1 MNLVTETVLSIAAHL
16 QRLLVDLRLRLGVKT
31 LQAKARKCVQ
41 DLGQE
46 SYPRGSKP
54 LALDVARRFLRPS
67 WEDDWILYREQFDRP
82 LFTGWMQWG
91 EEVDPMVRDAFVAVF
106 GALAAFLVDEKEDR
120 LKREQAGEL
129 RSAITLFLVRH
140 GLPTNSRQCD
150 RKTEARDRW
159 IYTRC
164 CEGVPH
170 SKIAAEL
177 KKVAREKGWRVV
189 SSKQGVQQIGEKYA
203 KAHGLPAPPP
213 RQSR

>member
-1 MNLVTETVLSIAAHL
+1 MLLTKETVLSFAVHL
-16 QRLLVDLRLRLGVKT
+16 QSLLSDLQLKLGVKT
-31 LQAKARKCVQ
+31 LLARVRKSIQ
-41 DLGQE
+41 DLRQE
-46 SYPRGSKP
+46 SYPRDSQP
-54 LALDVARRFLRPS
+54 LALDATRRFLRPS

-91 EEVDPMVRDAFVAVF
+91 EDVDPMVRDAFVAVF

-129 RSAITLFLVRH
+129 RQALVVFINRL
-140 GLPTNSRQCD
+140 GLPTGSRSGD
-150 RKTEARDRW
+150 RRIEARDKW
-159 IYTRC
+159 IYARC

-189 SSKQGVQQIGEKYA
+189 SSKQGIHQIGEKYA
-203 KAHGLPAPPP
+203 EAHGLPAPPP